1 MCVPKLTLRFGA
13 AILIGIH
20 QQGQGVELD
29 FDTAQAVWLEKFR
42 MYTHQSRR
50 ATIVALFL
58 ALINSTSLGAQENR
72 PNIVFILADDWGWG
86 DLGCYGHARLKT
98 PRLDR
103 LASQGTIFTQFYV
116 CSGVCS
122 PSRTAFL
129 TGQFPA
135 RHRIHGHLATE
146 EQNRQRG
153 MPNFLDPSAPLL
165 TRQLKDVGYVTGHYG
180 KWHLGNGEGAPTPDA
195 YAIDEHRS
203 TTSNGPTWDLWGLE
217 LRPKSSELIMDETI
231 GFIERHKDQPF
242 YVQAWLHDTHA
253 TLNPTDEQLQPYE
266 AASARGIRFKSA
278 AQIYSAAATNADRH
292 IGRLLD
298 RLDALGLAENTLVVF
313 SADNGPEEIAILNAA
328 HSGVGS
334 PGPFRGRKRSLY
346 EGGIRVPFIVRWP
359 GTVPAGVVNAE
370 SVVSAVDFLPT
381 VCKLTGAPLPAG
393 AALDGEDR
401 SAVLRGGRL
410 ARTKPLMWDWRFRII
425 GHPINISPRLA
436 IRDGNW
442 KLLLNPDRSRVEL
455 YDIVGNPMEVDNLA
469 DRHPEI
475 VSRLTEQVLAWQ
487 ATLPPG
493 PVEPAAGSNAYPW
506 PASSSA
512 K

>member
-1 MCVPKLTLRFGA
+1 MSTHKRRNFLAGRHDAPL
-13 AILIGIH
+13 
-20 QQGQGVELD
+20 LD
-29 FDTAQAVWLEKFR
+29 RMITA
-42 MYTHQSRR
+42 RR
-50 ATIVALFL
+50 AAIVALLL
-58 ALINSTSLGAQENR
+58 ALLSSASLGAAPESR

-98 PRLDR
+98 PRLDE
-103 LASQGTIFTQFYV
+103 LASQGTLYTQFYV

-165 TRQLKDVGYVTGHYG
+165 TRQLKKVGYVTGHYG
-180 KWHLGNGEGAPTPDA
+180 KWHLGNGAGAPTPDA
-195 YAIDEHRS
+195 YAMDEHRS
-203 TTSNGPTWDLWGLE
+203 TTSNGPTWELWGPE
-217 LRPKSSELIMDETI
+217 LRSKSSELIMDETI
-231 GFIERHKDQPF
+231 AFIERHKESPF

-253 TLNPTDEQLQPYE
+253 TLNPTDEQLRAYGPP
-266 AASARGIRFKSA
+266 SRRFIPPAHVYNSV
-278 AQIYSAAATNADRH
+278 ATDADRH

-298 RLDALGLAENTLVVF
+298 RLDALALTENTLVIF
-313 SADNGPEEIAILNAA
+313 SADNGPEEIAISNAS

-346 EGGIRVPFIVRWP
+346 EGGVRVPFIVRWP
-359 GTVPAGVVNAE
+359 RGVPAGKVNAE

-381 VCKLTGAPLPAG
+381 ICQLTGAPLPEN

-401 SAVLRGGRL
+401 SPVLRGEHV
-410 ARTKPLMWDWRFRII
+410 ARTRPLMWDWRFRVI

-455 YDIVGNPMEVDNLA
+455 YDIVNNPMEVDNLA

-475 VSRLTEQVLAWQ
+475 VSRLAEQVLAWH

-493 PVEPAAGSNAYPW
+493 PVEATAGSNAYPW
-506 PASSSA
+506 PATGGR
-512 K
+512 